1 MTRCLGTLIFP
12 SFTFHAGGYLMSGF
26 QLEHQCHEGRGQL
39 AQHLELKES
48 MCPKRLTVELRCS
61 SSPRFDGNI

>member
-1 MTRCLGTLIFP
+1 MTRRLGTLIFP
-12 SFTFHAGGYLMSGF
+12 SFTFHAAGYLMSGL

-39 AQHLELKES
+39 AQRLELKVS
-48 MCPKRLTVELRCS
+48 MCLKRLTVELRCS